1 MVSEES
7 GGKYI
12 VEFQQHGA
20 SVKVSVIDPVTM
32 TEVSIVG
39 PRSAGQEELQ
49 RAALAKLHYVMKKK
63 AGGAKPD
70 DTPAQPPQKK
80 PGIIV

>member
-1 MVSEES
+1 MASEES
-7 GGKYI
+7 KGEYI

-70 DTPAQPPQKK
+70 DAPAQPPQKK